1 MNVVRDMEQILFD
14 YVKLL
19 PIYDIKDIH
28 NGQDI
33 FNALYPDA
41 EQDIKDVLFDLI
53 KQELDYKYIID
64 NIKDWLKNQS
74 ESVIED
80 SEDEEEDIE
89 DEDTK
94 TDNKESDNE

>member
-1 MNVVRDMEQILFD
+1 MNVVRDIEQILFD
-14 YVKLL
+14 YIKLL

-33 FNALYPDA
+33 FNALHPDA

-53 KQELDYKYIID
+53 KQELDYRYIID

-74 ESVIED
+74 DSLIED
-80 SEDEEEDIE
+80 TEDEEEDTE
-89 DEDTK
+89 T
-94 TDNKESDNE
+94 NNQESDNE

>member
-1 MNVVRDMEQILFD
+1 MNVIRDMEQILFD

-33 FNALYPDA
+33 FNALHPDA

-74 ESVIED
+74 DSLIED
-80 SEDEEEDIE
+80 TEDEEEDTE
-89 DEDTK
+89 T
-94 TDNKESDNE
+94 NNQESDNE